1 MTKRS
6 AGHTIHKC
14 SHGNIMANDA
24 KAPVCTEYSHDM
36 GSSPCLIEASAK
48 LPAIFNQPESIE
60 STPLSWAQTRVLA
73 KGGALS
79 MEVVN
84 HHTGSQRDEKGLKY
98 KVNNKHDGQMEFI
111 VALQTLTHWQL
122 AFGTHWYPIMCLHVS
137 TERMV
142 GKHFLR
148 FSISVW
154 HLWTCSVISIS
165 FSFLARLQA
174 DAMVWACMFHWRVFK
189 QDAFN
194 WSDWML
200 CRNAY
205 NCLWWQHFSMDGST
219 VATSWT
225 TREKNART
233 NATFYICG
241 TSMMFC
247 KFKSRGPESVASTI
261 LSRHAGTFDT
271 TGFESLATKMQF
283 HLEDLGSSG
292 LVFIDV
298 YIILFSSLF
307 IATKCAHRWGTRH
320 VMCCCPLSINDS
332 FQRVVSV

>member
-6 AGHTIHKC
+6 AGQKIHKC

-36 GSSPCLIEASAK
+36 GSSPCLIEASFSQITY
-48 LPAIFNQPESIE
+48 IFNQPESIE

-142 GKHFLR
+142 WQALLALFHLCLTSLDM
-148 FSISVW
+148 FSHQHQLFVSCSPPGGRDGMSV
-154 HLWTCSVISIS
+154 HVPLKSI
-165 FSFLARLQA
+165 QA
-174 DAMVWACMFHWRVFK
+174 GCVQLKWLNAMP
-189 QDAFN
+189 Q
-194 WSDWML
+194 
-200 CRNAY
+200 
-205 NCLWWQHFSMDGST
+205 CLWLPMMATLLHGRFDSSDFMD
-219 VATSWT
+219 
-225 TREKNART
+225 
-233 NATFYICG
+233 Y
-241 TSMMFC
+241 
-247 KFKSRGPESVASTI
+247 
-261 LSRHAGTFDT
+261 
-271 TGFESLATKMQF
+271 
-283 HLEDLGSSG
+283 
-292 LVFIDV
+292 
-298 YIILFSSLF
+298 
-307 IATKCAHRWGTRH
+307 
-320 VMCCCPLSINDS
+320 
-332 FQRVVSV
+332 